1 MKQISLFSQK
11 YTITCILLV
20 LCSFLSSGCCSNK
33 QLPKETS
40 THQQNDST
48 STTIHERV
56 ITMHD
61 TVLVYIP
68 VESTSS
74 VGQQNSHLETSV
86 ATSDA
91 YVDSTGVL
99 HHTLDNK
106 AQEIQA
112 PIDIHVPV
120 VDTSHYEIHNTV
132 DSVYVPQP
140 YPVEKL
146 VEKPLSWFQ
155 KTLMYIGVLA
165 LLAIIGYI
173 VFWIIKKRFLP

>member
-1 MKQISLFSQK
+1 MKRFLSSQNF
-11 YTITCILLV
+11 TITCILLV
-20 LCSFLSSGCCSNK
+20 LCTFLSSGCCSNK
-33 QLPKETS
+33 QLPQES
-40 THQQNDST
+40 ATHQQNDIT

-86 ATSDA
+86 ATSNA
-91 YVDSTGVL
+91 YVDSTGAL

-112 PIDIHVPV
+112 PIDVKV
-120 VDTSHYEIHNTV
+120 KVADTSHYESHNTV

-155 KTLMYIGVLA
+155 KTLMYTGA
-165 LLAIIGYI
+165 LAILATIGYI
-173 VFWIIKKRFLP
+173 AYRLMKKRLLP

>member
-1 MKQISLFSQK
+1 MRKFLSSQK
-11 YTITCILLV
+11 FTITCILLV
-20 LCSFLSSGCCSNK
+20 LCAFLSSGCCSNK
-33 QLPKETS
+33 QLPRETA
-40 THQQNDST
+40 THQQTDST
-48 STTIHERV
+48 NTTIHERV
-56 ITMHD
+56 VTVHD
-61 TVLVYIP
+61 TVSVFIP

-86 ATSDA
+86 AISDA

-112 PIDIHVPV
+112 PIDVNV
-120 VDTSHYEIHNTV
+120 QVADTSHYESHNTV
-132 DSVYVPQP
+132 DSVFIPQP

-155 KTLMYIGVLA
+155 KTLMYTGAIA
-165 LLAIIGYI
+165 ILAIIGYI
-173 VFWIIKKRFLP
+173 AYRLMKRRLLP